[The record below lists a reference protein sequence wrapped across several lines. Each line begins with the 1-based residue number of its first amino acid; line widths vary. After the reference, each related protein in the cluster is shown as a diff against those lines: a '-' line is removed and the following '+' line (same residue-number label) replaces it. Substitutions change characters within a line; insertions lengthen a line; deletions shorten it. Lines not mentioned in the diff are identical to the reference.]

1 MALLADRDLEMFRD
15 QFPGVVL
22 TSGDADYDEARSL
35 CNGDIDRRPAV
46 IARCS
51 TATDVA
57 EAIRFGR
64 RLGLEIA
71 VRGGGH
77 SFAGASVVEG
87 GLMIDLSP
95 MRTVSVDS
103 EARRAVCG
111 GGATLGDL
119 DAATQ
124 AHGLAVTAGIV
135 SHTGVGGLTLGGGM
149 GWLTHRAGLTI
160 DNLVEAQV
168 VTADGAVL
176 RAADD
181 ENADLFWAIR
191 GGGGNFGVVTSFTYR
206 LHEIGPI
213 IQFGLFFYGLDQA
226 PEALRHSRELMASLP
241 VQAGALTFGLSAP
254 PERFVPE
261 EYHFTPG
268 YAVIVIGFGSPEE
281 HERIVAPLRD
291 ALPPLFELVTRM
303 PYVELQK
310 MFDEAAGWGLHAYEK
325 GLYLDDLSED
335 AITVLA
341 EHLPRKSSPLSL
353 VGIYPL
359 DGAYLQ
365 VGEDETAFGGR
376 RATHCYMV
384 TVAAMCPDPEQLP
397 AERAW
402 VRSFWDGLRPAAIG
416 SGAYINTMSEYDE
429 DRVRASY
436 GPTKYQRLATIKAK
450 YDPANIFH
458 LNSNI
463 KPAG

>member
-15 QFPGVVL
+15 QFSGVVL

-77 SFAGASVVEG
+77 SFAGTSVVEG
-87 GLMIDLSP
+87 GLMINLSP
-95 MRTVSVDS
+95 MRTVSVDP

-176 RAADD
+176 RAAED

-206 LHEIGPI
+206 LHEIGPM
-213 IQFGLFFYGLDQA
+213 IQFGLFFYGADQA
-226 PEALRHSRELMASLP
+226 AEALRHSRELMAGLP
-241 VQAGALTFGLSAP
+241 AQAGALTIGTSAP
-254 PERFVPE
+254 PEPFVPE
-261 EYHFTPG
+261 QYQFTPG
-268 YAVIVIGFGSPEE
+268 YAVIVIGLGSPEE

-291 ALPPLFELVTRM
+291 ALPPLFELVTPM

-310 MFDEAAGWGLHAYEK
+310 MFDESAGWGLHTYEK

-365 VGEDETAFGGR
+365 VGDDETAFGGR
-376 RATHCYMV
+376 RATRCYMV
-384 TVAAMCPDPEQLP
+384 TVAAICPDPEQLP

-402 VRSFWDGLRPAAIG
+402 VRSFWDALRPAATG